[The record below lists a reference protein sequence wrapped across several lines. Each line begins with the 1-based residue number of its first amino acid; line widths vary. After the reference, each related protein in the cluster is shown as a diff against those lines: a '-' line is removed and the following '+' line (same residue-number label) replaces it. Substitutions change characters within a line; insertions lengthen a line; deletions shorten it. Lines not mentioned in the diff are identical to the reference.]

1 MTSPPPHLAGRDL
14 HLWRG
19 ERALFSGLSF
29 EAAAGCCV
37 QVTGPNGAGKTS
49 LLRALCGLLP
59 FERGSV
65 HWRGREVGED
75 RYAFHADVAY
85 LGHDTG
91 LKSDLSAIDNL
102 YYEVGMRRRV
112 ERDMAAAVL
121 ERVGVARVMRHDVRQ
136 MSAGQK
142 RRVAFARVL
151 LSAAPLWLLDEPT
164 SNLDTAGHTL
174 VGTLLDEHLAAGGI
188 AVVATHHP
196 LALREGAV
204 RPLELG

>member
-1 MTSPPPHLAGRDL
+1 MSRPLPHLAGRDL

-19 ERALFSGLSF
+19 ERALLSGLSF
-29 EAAAGCCV
+29 EAGPGCCI

-59 FERGSV
+59 LERGSV
-65 HWRGREVGED
+65 LWRGQALHAD
-75 RYAFHADVAY
+75 RCAFHAELAY

-91 LKSDLSAIDNL
+91 LKNDLDAIDNL

-112 ERDMAAAVL
+112 DRGQAQAVL
-121 ERVGVARVMRHDVRQ
+121 ERIGVAHVMHQTIRQ

-151 LSAAPLWLLDEPT
+151 LCAAPLWILDEPA
-164 SNLDTAGHTL
+164 SNLDAAGQAL

-188 AVVATHHP
+188 AVVATHH
-196 LALREGAV
+196 ALAV
-204 RPLELG
+204 RGEMLQPLVLG

>member
-19 ERALFSGLSF
+19 ERALFSGLGF
-29 EAAAGCCV
+29 EAGAGCCV

-59 FERGSV
+59 FEQGSV
-65 HWRGREVGED
+65 LWRGADVRAD
-75 RYAFHADVAY
+75 RYAFHADSAY

-91 LKSDLSAIDNL
+91 LKNDLDAIDNL
-102 YYEVGMRRRV
+102 YYEVGMRRAVTRAEAV
-112 ERDMAAAVL
+112 AVL
-121 ERVGVARVMRHDVRQ
+121 ERVGVARVMRQDIRN

-151 LSAAPLWLLDEPT
+151 LCAAPLWILDEPT
-164 SNLDTAGHTL
+164 SNLDVAGQAL
-174 VGTLLDEHLAAGGI
+174 VSELIDAHVAAGGI
-188 AVVATHHP
+188 AVVATHQA
-196 LALREGAV
+196 LALRAATLK
-204 RPLELG
+204 PLVLG

>member
-1 MTSPPPHLAGRDL
+1 MLSPPPYLAGRDL

-19 ERALFSGLSF
+19 ERSLFSGLGF
-29 EAAAGCCV
+29 EAGPGCCL

-59 FERGSV
+59 FEQGSV
-65 HWRGREVGED
+65 HWRGQDVRAD
-75 RYAFHADVAY
+75 RYAFHADIAY
-85 LGHDTG
+85 LGHDSG
-91 LKSDLSAIDNL
+91 LKIDLDAVDNL
-102 YYEVGMRRRV
+102 YYEVGMRRAVDRG
-112 ERDMAAAVL
+112 MATAVL
-121 ERVGVARVMRHDVRQ
+121 ERVGLTRVMRLAVRQ

-151 LSAAPLWLLDEPT
+151 LCAAPLWILDEPT
-164 SNLDTAGHTL
+164 SNLDVAGQTL

-196 LALREGAV
+196 LSV
-204 RPLELG
+204 RAGTLQPLVLG